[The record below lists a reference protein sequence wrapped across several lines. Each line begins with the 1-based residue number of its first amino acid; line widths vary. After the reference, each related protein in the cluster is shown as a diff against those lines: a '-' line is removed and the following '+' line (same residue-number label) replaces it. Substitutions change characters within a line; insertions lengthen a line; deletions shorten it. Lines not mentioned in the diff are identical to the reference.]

1 MSYQSQEQKK
11 CNFCQTKLSK
21 LTRNAEDTK
30 WLAFNL
36 DGTLHSY
43 AQCKAIQKN
52 KSAPPPKP
60 VPEGQATLPTLKQE
74 NTFVDQQQPQHQ
86 QITPYSTYIKI
97 SDAIKYIKDL
107 EKKVDELT
115 SIVDGV
121 AQQLTLVVKKV
132 GYPAPEPA
140 VQSEAMQKLIEKKE
154 TISHPLE
161 KKSEPDRVIDGTPK
175 FNDISQRFTC
185 NICNGTFHN
194 GFELAGT
201 LFCDSCRTNFEA
213 TQEAAKYAE
222 EEDTGDIL

>member
-1 MSYQSQEQKK
+1 MSYQQEQKK

-21 LTRNAEDTK
+21 LNEEGLSPK
-30 WLAFNL
+30 WLAYNL
-36 DGTLHSY
+36 DGSTHTY
-43 AQCKAIQKN
+43 QQCKAIQKN
-52 KSAPPPKP
+52 KSAPPKP
-60 VPEGQATLPTLKQE
+60 VDPNQSTLPT
-74 NTFVDQQQPQHQ
+74 QQQIPTVSAPSSTTDNTAG
-86 QITPYSTYIKI
+86 ITPYSTYIKI